1 MILTTKDIFY
11 LRERDGDST
20 TTDNPA
26 TPVAFVIDGEVVAAE
41 GFSPPIGDGI
51 FLANPTYTSRIE
63 SIDGEDV
70 EVITATVGEISTDMI
85 LNEHLTSVLLSN
97 AEAIL
102 IRRDSDRAVNAGQGQ
117 AWKHDENGFYL
128 IETVNGVERRLNGMG
143 NIAE

>member
-1 MILTTKDIFY
+1 MILTAKDIFY

-63 SIDGEDV
+63 NIDGKDV
-70 EVITATVGEISTDMI
+70 EVITATVKGISTDMI
-85 LNEHLTSVLLSN
+85 LNEHLTAVLLSN
-97 AEAIL
+97 PKAIL
-102 IRRDSDRAVNAGQGQ
+102 IRRDTDIAVSAGLGQ
-117 AWKHDENGFYL
+117 VWRHDENGFYF
-128 IETVNGVERRLNGMG
+128 IETVNGIEKRINGMG
-143 NIAE
+143 DAVE